1 MPLLPYKRG
10 KQMHKAATFK
20 CVNGR
25 MVKAYPSG
33 KPVNLAIDWNKYKV
47 KSITG
52 KQMDRAY
59 AR

>member
-1 MPLLPYKRG
+1 
-10 KQMHKAATFK
+10 MHKAATFK